1 MSWLYLVYSVF
12 KTDDTTASYQLINC
26 VERCKS
32 FKPKRDRKGLHYD
45 QHQRSLMGF
54 CRDVKSEMFQ
64 KVSIEIFFQF
74 IYLFIYLLI
83 YFNFGHV
90 ALLLRRL

>member
-32 FKPKRDRKGLHYD
+32 FKLKRDRKGLPYD

-74 IYLFIYLLI
+74 IYLLI
-83 YFNFGHV
+83 Y
-90 ALLLRRL
+90 